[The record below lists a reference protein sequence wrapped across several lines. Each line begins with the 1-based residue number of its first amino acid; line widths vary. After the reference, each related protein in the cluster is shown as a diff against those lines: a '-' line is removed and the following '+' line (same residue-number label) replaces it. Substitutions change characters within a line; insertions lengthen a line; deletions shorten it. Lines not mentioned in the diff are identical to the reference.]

1 LFSANGEP
9 AVGGLPLAPRS
20 GLLLLAVIW
29 SHEAAL
35 RVRQKELNTIATL
48 RASICWQNHEFWEK
62 LMVKAR
68 SFVKAPL
75 DVTNIAAPVRVCGY
89 FC

>member
-1 LFSANGEP
+1 LFSVNGEP
-9 AVGGLPLAPRS
+9 AVGGLPLAPP

-29 SHEAAL
+29 SDEAAL
-35 RVRQKELNTIATL
+35 RVRQKELNAIATS